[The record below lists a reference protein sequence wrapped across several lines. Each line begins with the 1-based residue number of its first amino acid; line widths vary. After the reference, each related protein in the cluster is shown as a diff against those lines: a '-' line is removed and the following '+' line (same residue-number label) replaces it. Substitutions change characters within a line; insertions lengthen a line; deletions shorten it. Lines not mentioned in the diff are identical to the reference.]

1 MCIRD
6 RFLPTTGVI
15 NHLSFPSNARV
26 DTGVSVKDEI
36 KEFYDPL
43 IAKIIV
49 HSLNRDSAIKEI
61 NEALLKLEISSLITN
76 VNFLISLINHKAF
89 FNINFD
95 TQLIER
101 ELQIFSK
108 DIEDYDE
115 VKVLAAIASLDLSA
129 PQKSEIGFTLW
140 EPLKRE
146 VRLDVGIFKV
156 TITDFNNF
164 LVEYDNKEYLVK
176 RDGWRINNKITNA
189 RLVKLEKQVSI
200 FYMGSWNFSLIDN
213 LNPGIDEKG
222 TEDKIIAPMPGIVK
236 AINVTK
242 GDKIKEG
249 DALIIQEAMK
259 MEHTLCS
266 EIEGTVKS
274 VNVRVGD
281 QVEAGTLFI
290 NIDGLNKKD
299 S

>member
-1 MCIRD
+1 M
-6 RFLPTTGVI
+6 
-15 NHLSFPSNARV
+15 
-26 DTGVSVKDEI
+26 
-36 KEFYDPL
+36 
-43 IAKIIV
+43 
-49 HSLNRDSAIKEI
+49 NRDLAIKEI

-101 ELQIFSK
+101 ELQTFSQ

-129 PQKSEIGFTLW
+129 PQKSKIGFALW
-140 EPLKRE
+140 QPLKRE

-213 LNPGIDEKG
+213 LNPEIDEKG
-222 TEDKIIAPMPGIVK
+222 AGDKIIAPMPGIIK
-236 AINVTK
+236 AINVSK

-249 DALIIQEAMK
+249 DALISK
-259 MEHTLCS
+259 RL
-266 EIEGTVKS
+266 
-274 VNVRVGD
+274 
-281 QVEAGTLFI
+281 
-290 NIDGLNKKD
+290 
-299 S
+299 